1 MKCPKCN
8 KENLPGAIYCA
19 GCGSK
24 LSVLQNIQV
33 KQENKTQIVQSP
45 SGMKSSH
52 DSLDIIIGRS
62 SGCDVIIDNPGVSSK
77 HSRIFVEN
85 SKAYIEDLRSLNGT
99 IVNGRKISSKIPI
112 GLNDTIF
119 IGNQSLNMNHP
130 VVSNILSAYGGD
142 DYSFSGGTLQLK
154 MNTRW
159 LGKILYFI
167 MILLMF
173 FPWLTVRASGSSVS
187 FTAIDFAFNKFPSEL
202 NILKIVNP
210 DYGPL
215 HTLFLFLFMGVVI
228 GMILNFLNF
237 KISEKF
243 NYANLLSIILFV
255 MLVGYLSLVSSI
267 DNIFGILSVV
277 LQHNFAAYLFLF
289 ICFISIFEALI
300 DYQLFNK
307 DRN

>member
-52 DSLDIIIGRS
+52 NSLDIIIGRS
-62 SGCDVIIDNPGVSSK
+62 SGCNVIIDNPGVSSK

-99 IVNGRKISSKIPI
+99 IVNGRKISSKTPI

-119 IGNQSLNMNHP
+119 IGNQSLNLNHP
-130 VVSNILSAYGGD
+130 AVYNILSAYGGD
-142 DYSFSGGTLQLK
+142 DYSFSGGILQLK

-300 DYQLFNK
+300 DYQLFSK

>member
-1 MKCPKCN
+1 MKCPKCS
-8 KENLPGAIYCA
+8 KVNLPGAIYCA

-24 LSVLQNIQV
+24 LSVLQNLQV

-52 DSLDIIIGRS
+52 NSLDIIIGRS

-99 IVNGRKISSKIPI
+99 IVNGRKISSKTPI
-112 GLNDTIF
+112 GLNDKIF
-119 IGNQSLNMNHP
+119 IGNQSLNLNHP
-130 VVSNILSAYGGD
+130 AVNNILSAYGGD

-215 HTLFLFLFMGVVI
+215 HTLFLLLFIGVVI

-307 DRN
+307 DHN

>member
-130 VVSNILSAYGGD
+130 AVSNILSAYGGG

-255 MLVGYLSLVSSI
+255 MLVGYLSLLSSI

>member
-1 MKCPKCN
+1 MKCPKCS

-19 GCGSK
+19 GCGVK
-24 LSVLQNIQV
+24 LSALQNISV
-33 KQENKTQIVQSP
+33 KQENKTQIVHSP
-45 SGMKSSH
+45 GGMKSSYE
-52 DSLDIIIGRS
+52 SLDIIIGRS
-62 SGCDVIIDNPGVSSK
+62 SGCDVVIDNPGVSSK

-85 SKAYIEDLRSLNGT
+85 SRAYIEDLRSLNGT
-99 IVNGRKISSKIPI
+99 IVNGRKINSRTSI
-112 GLNDTIF
+112 GISDNIF
-119 IGNQSLNMNHP
+119 IGNQRLDVNLP
-130 VVSNILSAYGGD
+130 AVYNILSAYGGD

-173 FPWLTVRASGSSVS
+173 FPWLTVRAAGSSVS
-187 FTAIDFAFNKFPSEL
+187 FTAIDFAFNRFPAEL
-202 NILKIVNP
+202 NILKIVSP

-228 GMILNFLNF
+228 GMVLNFLNF
-237 KISEKF
+237 KISDKF

-255 MLVGYLSLVSSI
+255 MLVGYLSLVSSV
-267 DNIFGILSVV
+267 DNMFGILSVV

-307 DRN
+307 NQN